1 MHADLTEAAHWSVV
15 EVNEGVRERERIARK
30 VRETAKTTGHN
41 DDTAPELKRAVT
53 WW

>member
-15 EVNEGVRERERIARK
+15 EVNEGVKERVARK
-30 VRETAKTTGHN
+30 VRETAKTTSHN
-41 DDTAPELKRAVT
+41 DDNAPELRRAVT